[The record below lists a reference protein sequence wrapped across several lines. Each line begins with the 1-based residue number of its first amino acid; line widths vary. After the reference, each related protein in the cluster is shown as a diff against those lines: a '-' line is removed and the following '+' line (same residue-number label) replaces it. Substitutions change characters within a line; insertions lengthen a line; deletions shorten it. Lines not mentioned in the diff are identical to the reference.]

1 MEISGPENKIPDLKG
16 INGVKEDVM
25 DLEEAKIYQERY
37 DLSMERIA
45 QIAAEETVA
54 APFIDYFQKMA
65 SFIMEIKVLF
75 EKLCSGELNAYSCEQ
90 WEELNH
96 SLYEDILP
104 EHYDN
109 SYGNP
114 EYAVSK
120 LGEIH
125 GRILSF
131 LYTELRGMIAF
142 AFEGRMW
149 DMVIICEVFIEIYN
163 CFEEEELPVY
173 KKIQQILYWFISD
186 YSDRTVTRRIQ
197 ESVDPNLDF
206 AVQLIMNEDLSDLRY
221 LYKFGEYITENERKT
236 AEYLNSLDQTTID
249 LMASTY
255 TEGYRIGFEKAKIDL
270 SSKETVNI
278 RYNLGFERMIRKTI
292 QNFEKMGLRP
302 VIYRS
307 AVNSINKRQQLR
319 IGYYGAIPNKQFD
332 YDHRADNAI
341 YLDKPF
347 VERKL
352 GVLRTAYEKYKDL
365 ANRHA
370 GPACVEIFGEQPFI
384 PENKPAAY
392 HMSEKQEKLTVFY
405 NNESSQITNRYI
417 KGEERSFTI
426 IAFPI
431 PEIGEQ
437 FEEIFRE
444 VIKLNTLDYHLYE
457 RIQQTI
463 IDALD
468 QGSCVHIVGKGDNHT
483 DLTVQ
488 LHELKDPAVQTNFEN
503 CVADVNIPV
512 GEVFT
517 SPKLAGT
524 SGVLQVKEVY
534 LNELKYVDL
543 SITFEDGMIKE
554 YTCGNF
560 EKAEENKRY
569 ILENVL
575 YHHESLPMGE
585 FAIGTNTTAYA
596 MARKYKISD
605 KLPILIAEKM
615 GPHFAVGDTCYSW
628 SEDIAVHN
636 PDGKEIIAKDNE
648 VSLLRKEDIG
658 KAYLGCHT
666 DITIPYDELQLIE
679 AVKNDGTKTDII
691 RDGKFVLEGTQEL
704 NEALGEFTVKS

>member
-1 MEISGPENKIPDLKG
+1 
-16 INGVKEDVM
+16 M
-25 DLEEAKIYQERY
+25 DLDEEKIYQERY
-37 DLSMERIA
+37 DLCMERIA
-45 QIAAEETVA
+45 QIASEETVA
-54 APFIDYFQKMA
+54 APFVDYFQKMA
-65 SFIMEIKVLF
+65 SFIMQMKELF
-75 EKLCSGELNAYSCEQ
+75 EKICSGEPDGYSCEQ

-104 EHYDN
+104 ENYAD

-114 EYAVSK
+114 DYAVRK

-163 CFEEEELPVY
+163 CFEEEELPAY
-173 KKIQQILYWFISD
+173 KKIQQVIYWFISD
-186 YSDRTVTRRIQ
+186 YSDLTVTRRIQ
-197 ESVDPNLDF
+197 ESIDPELDF

-236 AEYLNSLDQTTID
+236 AAYLNSLDQETID

-270 SSKETVNI
+270 SAKETVNI
-278 RYNLGFERMIRKTI
+278 RYNLGFERMIRAAI

-302 VIYRS
+302 VIYRA

-332 YDHRADNAI
+332 YDHRADQAI

-352 GVLRTAYEKYKDL
+352 GVLRTAYEKFKDL

-384 PENKPAAY
+384 PENKAAAY

-405 NNESSQITNRYI
+405 SNESAQITNRYI
-417 KGEERSFTI
+417 KGDERSFTI

-444 VIKLNTLDYHLYE
+444 IIKVNTLDYQLYE

-463 IDALD
+463 IEALD
-468 QGSCVHIVGKGDNHT
+468 QGSYVHILGKGENHT
-483 DLTVQ
+483 DLNVR
-488 LHELKDPAVQTNFEN
+488 LHELQDPAIQTNFEN

-517 SPKLAGT
+517 SPQLAGT

-534 LNELKYVDL
+534 LGELQFVNL
-543 SITFEDGMIKE
+543 SIAFEDGMIKE

-560 EKAEENKRY
+560 ENEEDNKRY

-575 YHHESLPMGE
+575 YHHETLPMGE

-596 MARKYKISD
+596 VARKYKIAD

-628 SEDIAVHN
+628 SEDITVHN
-636 PDGKEIIAKDNE
+636 PDGREVIAKDNA
-648 VSLLRKEDIG
+648 VSILRKEDIG
-658 KAYLGCHT
+658 KAYMGCHT
-666 DITIPYDELQLIE
+666 DITIPYDELELIE
-679 AVKNDGTKTDII
+679 VVKPDGTKTEII
-691 RDGKFVLEGTQEL
+691 RDGKFVLKGTEEL
-704 NEALGEFTVKS
+704 NQALDE